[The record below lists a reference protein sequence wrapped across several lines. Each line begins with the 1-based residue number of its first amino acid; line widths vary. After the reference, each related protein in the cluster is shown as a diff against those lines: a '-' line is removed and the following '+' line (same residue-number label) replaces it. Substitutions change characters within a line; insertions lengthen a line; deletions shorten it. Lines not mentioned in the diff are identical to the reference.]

1 MKSLLRRGKTFGIV
15 TTAVLLSF
23 FAGSTS
29 VFALSQEQIKQKLDA
44 VPVYLITNEEGSP
57 LTRSVPAEQNGQKA
71 VTVAGV
77 YMSQQEAEAVIT
89 ELQSAN
95 NQDQR
100 LTDLV
105 KNLQVEVVPL
115 GFIYQQLKQSGNQ
128 PEPVVFAL
136 QPVKQEVTAAKD
148 LLRQSGEKVEQFPGV
163 PVFVVRFAP
172 DKGYVA
178 IKSNADS
185 KELIPMFLSK
195 QDAQGLLNQV
205 KPEFSTAEI
214 QVIDIDSVIETLE
227 QKNDDW
233 FNQVVI
239 VPSPESRKFLEKL
252 PRQ

>member
-15 TTAVLLSF
+15 TTAVLLSLF
-23 FAGSTS
+23 GSSTS

-44 VPVYLITNEEGSP
+44 VPVYLITNKQGSP
-57 LTRSVPAEQNGQKA
+57 LTRSIPAEQNGQKA

-89 ELQSAN
+89 ELRNAKDK
-95 NQDQR
+95 DQR
-100 LTDLV
+100 LADLV
-105 KNLQVEVVPL
+105 KDLKVEVVPL
-115 GFIYQQLKQSGNQ
+115 GFIYQQLKQSENQ
-128 PEPVVFAL
+128 PDPVVFSL

-163 PVFVVRFAP
+163 PLFVVRFAA

-178 IKSNADS
+178 IKSNTDNR
-185 KELIPMFLSK
+185 EIIPMFLSK

-205 KPEFSTAEI
+205 KPEFAKAEI

-227 QKNDDW
+227 QKNDEW
-233 FNQVVI
+233 FKQVVI
-239 VPSPESRKFLEKL
+239 VPSPESRKFLERL
-252 PRQ
+252 PR

>member
-15 TTAVLLSF
+15 TTAVFLSL
-23 FAGSTS
+23 FANVTS
-29 VFALSQEQIKQKLDA
+29 VIALSEEQIKQKLDA

-57 LTRSVPAEQNGQKA
+57 LTRSIPAEQNGQQA
-71 VTVAGV
+71 ATVAGV

-89 ELQSAN
+89 ELQNAQN
-95 NQDQR
+95 KDQR

-128 PEPVVFAL
+128 ADPVVFAL
-136 QPVKQEVTAAKD
+136 QPIKQEVTAAQN
-148 LLRQSGEKVEQFPGV
+148 LLRQSGNQVEQFPGV
-163 PVFVVRFAP
+163 PVFVVKFAP
-172 DKGYVA
+172 DQGYVA

-185 KELIPMFLSK
+185 QELIPMFLSK

-205 KPEFSTAEI
+205 KPKFSQAEI

-227 QKNDDW
+227 SKDEKW
-233 FNQVVI
+233 FKQVVI
-239 VPSPESRKFLEKL
+239 VPSPESRKFLEQL
-252 PRQ
+252 PR